1 MEAKCQ
7 SVINH
12 RYGILLT
19 EVLAA
24 ALLFIV
30 LFYKVEGVL
39 LIGFIGLASSA
50 ASGLLIPGTRLN
62 MLANLL
68 DCLVIN
74 FLLCMSLML
83 IITSHSIDKYSM
95 QFSYPNAYVLFFVA
109 FWILVV
115 CVMQLLSFVSAYRL
129 HVVSESTRLT

>member
-1 MEAKCQ
+1 M
-7 SVINH
+7 
-12 RYGILLT
+12 
-19 EVLAA
+19 
-24 ALLFIV
+24 

-50 ASGLLIPGTRLN
+50 ASGLMIPGTRLN

-83 IITSHSIDKYSM
+83 IITSHSIDRYST
-95 QFSYPNAYVLFFVA
+95 QFSYPNAYVLFFIV

-129 HVVSESTRLT
+129 HVVSESKDIT